1 MPLCVFLHAELFLN
15 HHNFI
20 ERKES
25 IMSSAESSRNIG
37 NEIIRPRD
45 LHKYTGLSRTTI
57 WRLEKENKFVQKI
70 FLTKYCIGYRLSDIE
85 RWIEKRA
92 LSTNFEMEKST

>member
-1 MPLCVFLHAELFLN
+1 
-15 HHNFI
+15 
-20 ERKES
+20 
-25 IMSSAESSRNIG
+25 MSVTSYRNNSN

-45 LHKYTGLSRTTI
+45 LPKYTGLSRTTI
-57 WRLEKENKFVQKI
+57 WRLEKENNFVQKI

>member
-1 MPLCVFLHAELFLN
+1 
-15 HHNFI
+15 
-20 ERKES
+20 
-25 IMSSAESSRNIG
+25 MSSTDFKKLIC

-45 LHKYTGLSRTTI
+45 LPKYTGLSRTTI

-85 RWIEKRA
+85 RWIEERT
-92 LSTNFEMEKST
+92 LSTDFEMEKSA